1 MGEKI
6 NKYLNFWKS
15 SSRNHYIF
23 WVSIFLIF
31 VVLITFFQIPDSNHY
46 ARVLLVAV
54 LIFYFLFGHFF
65 AISSLDMVKKL
76 FTKIVNLNNFGYGD
90 LTVERKMPALLV
102 VLPVYLIIFQ
112 TYFIIAGYNFIEALL
127 FGWLVL
133 LFVRSSHYVDKKLG
147 AEIGKIIGS
156 FFIPF
161 GFIIVLIKGASF
173 YVDLST
179 SKIFIEDYFGYFLYF
194 IVFLLATIPLEVLM
208 DYRGKNKQKDDE
220 EKRKRIE
227 WKNDSRFVKYK
238 KKLI

>member
-1 MGEKI
+1 MGKKI

-23 WVSIFLIF
+23 WASIFLIF
-31 VVLITFFQIPDSNHY
+31 VVLITLFQIQDSNLDAY
-46 ARVLLVAV
+46 VLLVVV
-54 LIFYFLFGHFF
+54 LIFFFVLGHVLTIFF
-65 AISSLDMVKKL
+65 FNMVKNL
-76 FTKIVNLNNFGYGD
+76 FTKIVNLNNFSYGE
-90 LTVERKMPALLV
+90 LTPERKIPALLV
-102 VLPVYLIIFQ
+102 VLPAYLIIFQ

-133 LFVRSSHYVDKKLG
+133 LFVRSSHYVDKELG

-161 GFIIVLIKGASF
+161 GFVIILIKGSSF

-179 SKIFIEDYFGYFLYF
+179 SKIFIEDYIGYIIYF

-208 DYRGKNKQKDDE
+208 EYRGKNKQKDNE
-220 EKRKRIE
+220 EKRKRTE
-227 WKNDSRFVKYK
+227 WKNDPRFVKYK
-238 KKLI
+238 MK